1 MTFKGKLVRVI
12 ITGEAKEEFQ
22 ELNRVVGEELS
33 NKVKKSDYQ
42 ILLKSIKSKIE
53 LLKDN
58 PQYGIQI
65 PKSRIPKE
73 YVNNYDAENLWKV
86 NLSNAWR
93 MLYTIRG
100 SNVDIVA
107 LILDVI
113 NHKDYNKKFNYKK
126 R

>member
-1 MTFKGKLVRVI
+1 VTFKGKLVRVI